1 MLTAGEIASL
11 RDASE
16 ELTAPIIAYLLRDL
30 AERIAAAGEFTAT
43 AQYETWKLQQLGVSQ
58 KEIKKELQKLLKSTN
73 ADIERLMT
81 QSAQAGYSF
90 DLKMLPTAE
99 AISFADNAAVQQIVA
114 AAVALAQDDLT
125 NITQTLGMIDP
136 YGNAQPLQ
144 TAYRQCMDYAFMQV
158 STGAADYNTAIRAAT
173 KNLADKGVY
182 VIDYESG
189 VHTTLEAAVRRNI
202 MGGLGLMQE
211 EISKRNHD
219 DMGADGWEIDAHSN
233 SAPDH
238 EPIQGKQYPDAEYE
252 ALNNSLVRR
261 IGTLNCG
268 HSAYPI
274 IMGISSPQ
282 YSAEQLEAMR
292 TANAEGITYN
302 GRHYTGYEAT
312 QHQRALERAIR
323 KQKRRILIDEATGD
337 AEKLKTDQIKLQTLR
352 QEYNGFS
359 KAAKLRTQTERAEV
373 AGFGHKQANAADKA
387 ARGHYKTWS
396 KSIGVDSSIKNL
408 AEYYEV
414 KYNDIPRY
422 ELLQNYAADVKSG
435 WISPLAGFDGYEA
448 LHNQIQSEI
457 VGKRATNGI
466 LISGQSRHF
475 IQRVVG
481 TMIDPQK
488 FKNNLQIVRRSG
500 VEITDIKDALFS
512 KSSVVNV
519 TLRNNGKT
527 SVKFTG
533 ENCMVTL
540 NPETGILIQVNP
552 KKVKT
557 NVENE

>member
-90 DLKMLPTAE
+90 DLKMLPNAE
-99 AISFADNAAVQQIVA
+99 AIPFEDNAAVQQIVA

-435 WISPLAGFDGYEA
+435 WISPLAGFGGYEA

-457 VGKRATNGI
+457 VGKRAINGI

-512 KSSVVNV
+512 ESSVVNV

>member
-81 QSAQAGYSF
+81 QSAKAGYSF
-90 DLKMLPTAE
+90 DLKMLPTVE
-99 AISFADNAAVQQIVA
+99 AIPFEKNAAVQQIVA

-144 TAYRQCMDYAFMQV
+144 AAYRQCMDYAFMQV

-211 EISKRNHD
+211 QISKRNHD

-282 YSAEQLEAMR
+282 YTPEQLEAMR
-292 TANAEGITYN
+292 EANEKGITYN
-302 GRHYTGYEAT
+302 GKHYTGYEAT
-312 QHQRALERAIR
+312 QRQRALETAIR
-323 KQKRRILIDEATGD
+323 KQKRRILIDETTGD
-337 AEKLKTDQIKLQTLR
+337 AEKLEADQIKLQMLR
-352 QEYNGFS
+352 QEYKRFS
-359 KAAKLRTQTERAEV
+359 KATGLRTQTERAKV
-373 AGFGHKQANAADKA
+373 AGFGRKQASAADKA
-387 ARGHYKTWS
+387 YRNYQSTLEKSTKSGIIKYKEMFKRKSLLNDGASTISDKRFNELTIEARKNGATILKGTPEVEKHLKDVGATASTIGDTLLFRSNPTIGEVLEETHHFMQNLSGLNDDKPEPLRTILNEIDAKEYIISNAS
-396 KSIGVDSSIKNL
+396 KFGVPRLEIKL
-408 AEYYEV
+408 AEEEREYYRKLLSE
-414 KYNDIPRY
+414 Y
-422 ELLQNYAADVKSG
+422 E
-435 WISPLAGFDGYEA
+435 
-448 LHNQIQSEI
+448 
-457 VGKRATNGI
+457 GKN
-466 LISGQSRHF
+466 
-475 IQRVVG
+475 
-481 TMIDPQK
+481 
-488 FKNNLQIVRRSG
+488 
-500 VEITDIKDALFS
+500 
-512 KSSVVNV
+512 
-519 TLRNNGKT
+519 
-527 SVKFTG
+527 
-533 ENCMVTL
+533 
-540 NPETGILIQVNP
+540 
-552 KKVKT
+552 
-557 NVENE
+557 